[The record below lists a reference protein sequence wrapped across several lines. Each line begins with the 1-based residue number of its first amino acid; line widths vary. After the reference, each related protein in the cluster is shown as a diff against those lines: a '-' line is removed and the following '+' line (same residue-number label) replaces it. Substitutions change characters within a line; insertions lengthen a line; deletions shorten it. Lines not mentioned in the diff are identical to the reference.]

1 MKRLRWP
8 GRDNRSMVRTVASC
22 RMTLMRLAMGS
33 VLMTFCPHHIHT
45 QYVFVQNDISGGCAT
60 QKWRT
65 CPSAGQSR
73 ESERRGYVN
82 PSPERTRGVAVVRQ
96 QTLGS
101 QPLAYARGSDWRPH
115 RFTSMSHT
123 RQRQQP
129 SLPQG
134 GCRAIL
140 FGATGDGGAVLMS
153 VIIRRDA
160 ALLCGRDSGWWG
172 TVAGDAGDRKS
183 TRLNSSHLGISYAV

>member
-45 QYVFVQNDISGGCAT
+45 QYVFVQNDISGG
-60 QKWRT
+60 
-65 CPSAGQSR
+65 AGA
-73 ESERRGYVN
+73 
-82 PSPERTRGVAVVRQ
+82 RGVVGRVVVAGP
-96 QTLGS
+96 QTLES
-101 QPLAYARGSDWRPH
+101 HPLVSARGWDWRPH

-172 TVAGDAGDRKS
+172 TVAGDAGACARGAFPDAQRA
-183 TRLNSSHLGISYAV
+183 G